1 MPVQNEHNFSGTI
14 IIGYQGIGKSS
25 TINKYDFM
33 GNKINSFIDLESS
46 SFRLPDGSR
55 HDDWYKYYINIAL
68 DLASQGNNVFISSH
82 NTVREELASRIK
94 SFPKIVPLI
103 IYPDPSLK
111 EQWIARLEQRY
122 KENPTKKNELAF
134 LNAKDK
140 YLENIN
146 ELKTYSIQ
154 NKFKSFVIESTEY
167 NLYFDYLLGILMDLF
182 EEEEESKT

>member
-25 TINKYDFM
+25 IINKYD
-33 GNKINSFIDLESS
+33 NSFIDLESS

-68 DLASQGNNVFISSH
+68 DLASQGHNVFISSH
-82 NTVREELASRIK
+82 NTVRNELASRIK

-111 EQWIARLEQRY
+111 EQWINRLEQRY
-122 KENPTKKNELAF
+122 IKNPTKKNELAF

-146 ELKTYSIQ
+146 ELQSYSIQ
-154 NKFKSFVIESTEY
+154 NKFKSIVIKSTEY
-167 NLYFDYLLGILMDLF
+167 NLFFDYLLGVLMDLF
-182 EEEEESKT
+182 EEEENKT